1 MRRSGVIVPCVLTAD
16 VRFEGW
22 TTEDWQRFLSLWEPR
37 PPGSG
42 APQDTQPG
50 YVARRGGLFVIHDG
64 TAVRKLLHT
73 EKGRLAPPPS
83 WPVALDA
90 LAESHQ
96 VSWVIAGNFG
106 ALDEV
111 MERFG
116 ARAQRQDDLITQ
128 ALSLV
133 GIVREMTAEGMLERW
148 PRRLRGVPTPTA
160 GMVQRALDSVCA
172 SGRAIVLGMFR
183 DGELW
188 TAFVGR
194 RCGAGFDVIAGPDEL
209 RPLLGVLSGD
219 FRRDYRHL
227 VHAVEERYAP
237 LSLGCFGEVDTFRR
251 LVVDARPGAWTRAV
265 ALREIVLSPVPAAVG
280 LALGFDGARF
290 AYEAVKVLT
299 TRRGPFGFLDPALY
313 SVRKRL
319 GAAAGNKD
327 IENVLGFDPVAA
339 LRALLRR

>member
-1 MRRSGVIVPCVLTAD
+1 VPAVLTAD

-22 TTEDWQRFLSLWEPR
+22 TAEDWVRFLSLWEPR
-37 PPGSG
+37 AVGAGG
-42 APQDTQPG
+42 APP
-50 YVARRGGLFVIHDG
+50 VPNPNASSGGLFVVHDG

-73 EKGRLAPPPS
+73 EKGRLVPPES
-83 WPVALDA
+83 WPMPLPA
-90 LAESHQ
+90 LAEAHRA
-96 VSWVIAGNFG
+96 SWVIAGNVG

-116 ARAQRQDDLITQ
+116 ARARREDDMTDQ

-133 GIVREMTAEGMLERW
+133 GIIREMTAEGTLERW
-148 PRRLRGVPTPTA
+148 PRRLHGVPTPTA
-160 GMVQRALDSVCA
+160 GMLHRAVDSICA
-172 SGRAIVLGMFR
+172 SGHAIVLGMFK

-194 RCGAGFDVIAGPDEL
+194 RRGHAFDVIAGPDEL
-209 RPLLGVLSGD
+209 RPAMGVLSGD

-237 LSLGCFGEVDTFRR
+237 LSLGCFGEVDTFRQ
-251 LVVDARPGAWTRAV
+251 LSVDARPGAWMRAV
-265 ALREIVLSPVPAAVG
+265 RDLVLSPIPGAVG

-299 TRRGPFGFLDPALY
+299 TRVDRFGLIDPTVA

-319 GAAAGNKD
+319 GAVAGNKD
-327 IENVLGFDPVAA
+327 IQNVLGFDPIAA
-339 LRALLRR
+339 LRALLRREDRR